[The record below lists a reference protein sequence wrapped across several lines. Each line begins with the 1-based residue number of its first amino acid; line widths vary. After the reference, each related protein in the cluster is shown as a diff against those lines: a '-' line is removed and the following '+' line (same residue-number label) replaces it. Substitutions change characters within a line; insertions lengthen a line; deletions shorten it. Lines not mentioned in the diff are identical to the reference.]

1 MRPSPALS
9 ILPCLAGLAQAE
21 PLPPRLGVLLDRA
34 ATAPSS
40 HNSQPWRVLVAN
52 DTTFR
57 LEVDPARRLRAVDPG
72 DRETLLSLGAFWETL
87 EQAALA
93 QGWQVEAK
101 IISAPKNLVPVAV
114 NFVLHRTG
122 VPADSGERLA
132 RLAARSTHRGAFDTT
147 AIRPEHLQILTRAVP
162 GGAWFPAASPQG
174 KWISRSL
181 VEANAQQAKNDARQQ
196 ELSSWLRFSR
206 QEVRARADGL
216 TPEMMGKG
224 ALVQFWWYHFM
235 DSTDVLKPWFRSA
248 SETTARNQVE
258 HCAGFLVLTSP
269 DASPA
274 SLLLTG
280 REFQRLTLLSPTL
293 GIALHPMS
301 QLMEES
307 PWNEELSA
315 RLGISG
321 TVQFVLRAGYASS
334 LPRASLR
341 RPATAFAS
349 WETEGTAKPR

>member
-1 MRPSPALS
+1 LNSTILS
-9 ILPCLAGLAQAE
+9 VLPCLAGLAQAE
-21 PLPPRLGVLLDRA
+21 PLPPRLCALLDRA

-40 HNSQPWRVLVAN
+40 HNSQPWRVRVWS
-52 DTTFR
+52 DTSFR
-57 LEVDPARRLRAVDPG
+57 LEVDPARRLRAVDPE
-72 DRETLLSLGAFWETL
+72 DREVLLSLGAFWESL
-87 EQAALA
+87 EQAAIA
-93 QGWQVEAK
+93 EGWQVEAK
-101 IISAPKNLVPVAV
+101 IVPAPENSVPVAV
-114 NFVLHRTG
+114 NFVLHRTE
-122 VPADSGERLA
+122 VPADSGERLSRLSA
-132 RLAARSTHRGAFDTT
+132 RATNRGTFDTA

-162 GGAWFPAASPQG
+162 GSAWFPAASPQG
-174 KWISRSL
+174 KWIGSSL
-181 VEANAQQAKNDARQQ
+181 AEANGQQAKNDARQQ
-196 ELSSWLRFSR
+196 ELASWLRFSR